1 MLASCEVYPKQVRR
15 DNLSR
20 QPQPKILMKK
30 LPSKKAEPAATVA
43 AAKAAPSATDAPAC
57 AAPDFNPRAPK
68 MRLPRLSCDT
78 HAHIMGPKAQYAYS
92 PARIYT
98 PPDCVL
104 ADYLYLLDTLGVERA
119 VLVQPS
125 VYGTDNTVML
135 EAMKAANNRLRGVAV
150 VEDDISEDEL
160 KDLNAAGV
168 RGVRVNIVDVKDRK
182 PGTLPMKSLKALAQK
197 IAPLGWHMEFLMHAD
212 EFADLDEK
220 FADFPVD
227 IVLGHLGYLN
237 IGKALDAPGFQAL
250 LRLMKTGKAW
260 VKLTGP
266 YRITPQPLPYEETT
280 PFARAL
286 LEANPER
293 VIWGT
298 DWPHVMLK
306 GRMPNDGE
314 LAEVVFDW
322 MPDVKVREQ
331 VLAKNPAKLYGF

>member
-1 MLASCEVYPKQVRR
+1 
-15 DNLSR
+15 
-20 QPQPKILMKK
+20 MKK
-30 LPSKKAEPAATVA
+30 TPTK
-43 AAKAAPSATDAPAC
+43 KAAPAPAAAAATEAPAC

-68 MRLPRLSCDT
+68 MRLPRLSCDA
-78 HAHIMGPKAQYAYS
+78 HAHIMGPQAQYDYS

-98 PPDCVL
+98 PPDCL
-104 ADYLYLLDTLGVERA
+104 LPDYLYMLDTLGIERA

-135 EAMKAANNRLRGVAV
+135 EAMKAAGGRLRGVAV
-150 VEDDISEDEL
+150 VEEDISQADL
-160 KDLNAAGV
+160 KVMNDAGV

-182 PGTLPMKSLKALAQK
+182 PGSLPMKALKSLAQK

-212 EFADLDEK
+212 EFDDLDET

-227 IVLGHLGYLN
+227 IVLGHLGYLT
-237 IGKALDAPGFQAL
+237 IGQKLDSSGFQAL

-266 YRITPQPLPYEETT
+266 YRITAEPLPYPATIA
-280 PFARAL
+280 FAKAL

-314 LAEVVFDW
+314 LADVIADW
-322 MPDVKVREQ
+322 IPDVKVREQ
-331 VLAKNPAKLYGF
+331 VLAKNPARLYGF